1 MYYLKKTIEI
11 AGAHRLELDYPS
23 KCTALHGHNWTI
35 TIHCKS
41 KQLDSNG
48 MIIDFSEIK
57 RLIADPLDH
66 KVLND
71 VLPCNP
77 TAENLA
83 RWCQERIPFCYR
95 VDVQESNGNMASYEV
110 EQ

>member
-35 TIHCKS
+35 TIPCKS
-41 KQLDSNG
+41 EQLDSNG

-83 RWCQERIPFCYR
+83 RWTRKRKPT
-95 VDVQESNGNMASYEV
+95 N
-110 EQ
+110 